1 MQRFADGGSAPTV
14 FVKRGQNI
22 EDATRLG
29 HEAVMLRKARHPGVV
44 HLESAGVE
52 GHGEVRTTFAGSR
65 TLASVDLG
73 VERRLRILAAV
84 AHTVA
89 DLHAVGL
96 VHARLDEHHVVIDS
110 GDRPTICGFGS
121 AGLAGDPA
129 AGPASDRGLLRPALD
144 VATLGRLL
152 ERITAPGAADRATG
166 GRTRRRPGHRGP
178 RRGDLRRLVEQATS
192 VDPSQ
197 RPTARR
203 FGAHLDHLCGPTRR
217 GRLGRAVSTGPRRPG
232 RRAALVGVTAGVVV
246 AALALS
252 RQGPDSPAAPPPQP
266 ITIAAHRYAIGTPTD
281 RVVIADWNCDGQPT
295 AVVVRPSGAVYR
307 FDGWAEPDHDLVG
320 IPAGSWSEAGA
331 LVVGQDDAGCPVFA
345 STGRGPTVT
354 LDPDPGL
361 PGPPGDAP

>member
-1 MQRFADGGSAPTV
+1 MLFPYIYLMQRFAEGGSAPTV
-14 FVKRGQNI
+14 FVRRGQNI

-29 HEAVMLRKARHPGVV
+29 HEAAMLRKARHPGVV

-73 VERRLRILAAV
+73 VERRLRILAAA

-96 VHARLDEHHVVIDS
+96 VHNRLDEHHVVIDS

-129 AGPASDRGLLRPALD
+129 AGPAGDRGLLRPALD
-144 VATLGRLL
+144 VANLGRLL
-152 ERITAPGAADRATG
+152 ERITAPGAADRATD

-178 RRGDLRRLVEQATS
+178 RRGDLRRLVEQATA

-203 FGAHLDHLCGPTRR
+203 FGAHLEHLCGPTRR
-217 GRLGRAVSTGPRRPG
+217 GRFGRSVSTGHRRPG
-232 RRAALVGVTAGVVV
+232 RRAALVGVTAGLVVT
-246 AALALS
+246 ALALS
-252 RQGPDSPAAPPPQP
+252 HQGPDSPAAPPL
-266 ITIAAHRYAIGTPTD
+266 TE
-281 RVVIADWNCDGQPT
+281 
-295 AVVVRPSGAVYR
+295 S
-307 FDGWAEPDHDLVG
+307 
-320 IPAGSWSEAGA
+320 
-331 LVVGQDDAGCPVFA
+331 
-345 STGRGPTVT
+345 
-354 LDPDPGL
+354 
-361 PGPPGDAP
+361 